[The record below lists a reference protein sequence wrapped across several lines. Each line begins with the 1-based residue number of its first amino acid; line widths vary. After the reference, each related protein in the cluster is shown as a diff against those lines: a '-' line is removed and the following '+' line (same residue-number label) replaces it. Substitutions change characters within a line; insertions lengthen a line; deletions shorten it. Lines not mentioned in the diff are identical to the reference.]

1 MPFKAFSGAWAAVL
15 AVILFALVAP
25 ARAQKEIIV
34 HSFGGTDDATA
45 VNGGLV
51 SDAVGNLYGSATG
64 GGRYG
69 NGVVFELSPQADGSW
84 AESFLY
90 DFGPPRYGYYP
101 NAQVSFD
108 PKGNLYGT
116 TTAGGAYSD
125 GTVYKLSPI
134 TGGGWTA
141 QTAHNFNPAVGD
153 GNAASG
159 VDVVADAAG
168 NVFGSNWESGL
179 YGNGFV
185 FGLKADNGGW
195 KETILQNFNLGSK
208 GGYYPGNLV
217 LDAAGNVYGTA
228 QGGVLL
234 GGVVFRFMPAS
245 GGGSSETMLY
255 NFSDNDPEQGAVP
268 VVVAFDASG
277 NLYGLTLVGGTFGH
291 GVAFE
296 LTPTVHGEWMENVLY
311 SFEQGDGDSP
321 SGLVIDAPGNLYVTM
336 ASGGGQGWGTALK
349 LSPASAGIW
358 TKKRLHNFG
367 SGPMDGLTPGGTLVV
382 DPAGN
387 LFGSTYEGGIQGGGI
402 VYEIVP

>member
-1 MPFKAFSGAWAAVL
+1 M
-15 AVILFALVAP
+15 
-25 ARAQKEIIV
+25 
-34 HSFGGTDDATA
+34 
-45 VNGGLV
+45 
-51 SDAVGNLYGSATG
+51 
-64 GGRYG
+64 
-69 NGVVFELSPQADGSW
+69 
-84 AESFLY
+84 
-90 DFGPPRYGYYP
+90 
-101 NAQVSFD
+101 
-108 PKGNLYGT
+108 
-116 TTAGGAYSD
+116 
-125 GTVYKLSPI
+125 
-134 TGGGWTA
+134 
-141 QTAHNFNPAVGD
+141 
-153 GNAASG
+153 
-159 VDVVADAAG
+159 
-168 NVFGSNWESGL
+168 
-179 YGNGFV
+179 

-195 KETILQNFNLGSK
+195 KETILQNFNLG
-208 GGYYPGNLV
+208 
-217 LDAAGNVYGTA
+217 
-228 QGGVLL
+228 
-234 GGVVFRFMPAS
+234 R
-245 GGGSSETMLY
+245 SSETMLY

-311 SFEQGDGDSP
+311 RFEQGDGDSP

-349 LSPASAGIW
+349 LSPASDSIW